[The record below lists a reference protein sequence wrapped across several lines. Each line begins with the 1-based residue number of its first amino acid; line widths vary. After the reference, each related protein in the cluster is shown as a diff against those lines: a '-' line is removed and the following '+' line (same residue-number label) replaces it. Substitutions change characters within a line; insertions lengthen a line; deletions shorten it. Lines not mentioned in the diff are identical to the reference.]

1 MAKNEKK
8 TITVDDVEYNVE
20 DLTEQQVAMV
30 NHIADLDKKMGSL
43 RFNLDQLDVG
53 RQAFFQMLKDSL
65 AETTAGEVRV
75 TVSDAPDEAEV
86 VNG

>member
-30 NHIADLDKKMGSL
+30 NHIADLDKKMGNL

-65 AETTAGEVRV
+65 AA
-75 TVSDAPDEAEV
+75 SDEADEAEV

>member
-8 TITVDDVEYNVE
+8 TITVGDVEYDVG

-30 NHIADLDKKMGSL
+30 NHIADLDKKMSTV

-53 RQAFFQMLKDSL
+53 RQAFYKMLKDSL
-65 AETTAGEVRV
+65 SEAN
-75 TVSDAPDEAEV
+75 APKEAV
-86 VNG
+86 G

>member
-8 TITVDDVEYNVE
+8 TITVDNVQYNVE
-20 DLTEQQVAMV
+20 DLTEKQVVIV

-43 RFNLDQLDVG
+43 RFNLEQLDVG
-53 RQAFFQMLKDSL
+53 RQAFYQMLTESL
-65 AETTAGEVRV
+65 AESNASE
-75 TVSDAPDEAEV
+75 EADV

>member
-30 NHIADLDKKMGSL
+30 NHIADLDKKMGNL

-53 RQAFFQMLKDSL
+53 RQAFFRMLKDSL
-65 AETTAGEVRV
+65 AESNTPE
-75 TVSDAPDEAEV
+75 EAEV

>member
-8 TITVDDVEYNVE
+8 TITVDDVVYNVE
-20 DLTEQQVAMV
+20 DLTEKQVAMV

-53 RQAFFQMLKDSL
+53 RQAFFKMLKDSL
-65 AETTAGEVRV
+65 AA
-75 TVSDAPDEAEV
+75 SDAPDEAEV

>member
-8 TITVDDVEYNVE
+8 TITVDKVEYNVE

-53 RQAFFQMLKDSL
+53 RQAFFKMLKDSL
-65 AETTAGEVRV
+65 AE
-75 TVSDAPDEAEV
+75 SDAPEEAEV